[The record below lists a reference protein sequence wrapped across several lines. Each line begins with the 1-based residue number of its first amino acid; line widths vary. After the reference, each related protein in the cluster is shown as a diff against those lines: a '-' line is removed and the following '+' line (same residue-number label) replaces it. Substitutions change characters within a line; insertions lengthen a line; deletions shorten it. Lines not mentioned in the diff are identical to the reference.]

1 MKSRIVRTGIV
12 VAKKVKK
19 KIKNFVTANPKKSIV
34 AAGVATTYGYGKT
47 PMARKSQNQ
56 LIEMQ
61 NFNDGMGL
69 LMNSLDMLG
78 GSTYEQPAF
87 TPIITCREFNNTTTC
102 Y

>member
-1 MKSRIVRTGIV
+1 MKSRMVRTGIV

-61 NFNDGMGL
+61 AISKERKVRKISSSEIKTRL
-69 LMNSLDMLG
+69 AKAKKSK
-78 GSTYEQPAF
+78 
-87 TPIITCREFNNTTTC
+87 REFTWI
-102 Y
+102 